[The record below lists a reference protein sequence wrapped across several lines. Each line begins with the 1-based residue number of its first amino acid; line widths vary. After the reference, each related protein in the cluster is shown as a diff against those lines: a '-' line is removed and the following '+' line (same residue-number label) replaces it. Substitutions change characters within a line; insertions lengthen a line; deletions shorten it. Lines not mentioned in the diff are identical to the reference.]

1 MKKVIFAAINVA
13 WTRADCLGLYP
24 TVFGKPGEWVN
35 SDIQFALQ
43 SMNDIKEMGDFEEGG
58 DLKDD
63 ISMYLYTRFF
73 VSEGKT

>member
-1 MKKVIFAAINVA
+1 MKKVILAAINIA

-43 SMNDIKEMGDFEEGG
+43 AMNDIKKMEDFE
-58 DLKDD
+58 
-63 ISMYLYTRFF
+63 
-73 VSEGKT
+73 